1 MRRLLDEQVLSIR
14 RASREMVRELGFLQS
29 AYTPAGISH
38 SQCHALVEIEE
49 GGVSLTR
56 LSARLRLDKSTTSRL
71 LGSLARR
78 NWVRSQSDFA
88 DRRRS
93 TVIISPSGRRELEV
107 IHRLANAR
115 VQSALKLLSTAERK
129 TLLKGLSLYAGA
141 LTRSRARAGY
151 QIRLIRKSDDRPVEH
166 LLRRVMP
173 EFGACGPGSANHAAE
188 VTNMYRAYHRS
199 GSRYWVVTDGKKV
212 LGGGGIAPLAGGP
225 VHTCELRKMY
235 FLPELRG
242 LGLGQALIE
251 RCLEAARQEG
261 YRRCYLE
268 TLKTMLQARR
278 LYRKNGF
285 RPLVRPIGCAG
296 HSGCDA
302 WYARH
307 L

>member
-1 MRRLLDEQVLSIR
+1 MPRSLDEQVLAIR
-14 RASREMVRELGFLQS
+14 RASREMIRELGFLQS

-49 GGVSLTR
+49 GGMSLTR

-78 NWVRSQSDFA
+78 KWVRAQSDFA

-93 TVIISPSGRRELEV
+93 TVNLTPPGRRELEV
-107 IHRLANAR
+107 IHREANAR
-115 VQSALKLLSTAERK
+115 VQSALELLSSAELRI
-129 TLLKGLSLYAGA
+129 LLKGLSLYTGA
-141 LTRSRARAGY
+141 LSRSRTRAHY
-151 QIRLIRKSDDRPVEH
+151 QIRLIRKSDERAVER
-166 LLRRVMP
+166 LIRRVMP
-173 EFGACGPGSANHAAE
+173 EFGVGEPGSANPDAE
-188 VTNMYRAYHRS
+188 VANMYRAYHRP
-199 GSRYWVVTDGKKV
+199 GSRYWVVTDGKKM

-225 VHTCELRKMY
+225 VRTCELRKMY

-242 LGLGQALIE
+242 LGLGQVLIE
-251 RCLEAARQEG
+251 RCLEAARGLG